1 MSVSLRITYGNT
13 KQSENSGT
21 ERSKFEV
28 SNLEMLIAGLDTVGL
43 IKSWGVESGMGLTSC
58 LSFK

>member
-1 MSVSLRITYGNT
+1 MTTTYGNT

-21 ERSKFEV
+21 ERSKFGA

-43 IKSWGVESGMGLTSC
+43 IKSWDVESVMGLTSC